1 MDINWV
7 RSLFTVWVFV
17 SFVLVLYIVLN
28 RRNKQN
34 YNDAANSIM
43 EDNDT
48 PSDDMPSEES
58 ARLPRDNGAK

>member
-17 SFVLVLYIVLN
+17 SFILVLYIVLN

-34 YNDAANSIM
+34 YRDAANSIM

-48 PSDDMPSEES
+48 PPDQP
-58 ARLPRDNGAK
+58 ARDTRDNGAK

>member
-17 SFVLVLYIVLN
+17 SFILVLYIVLN

-34 YNDAANSIM
+34 YDDAANSII
-43 EDNDT
+43 
-48 PSDDMPSEES
+48 DDDDVS
-58 ARLPRDNGAK
+58 K

>member
-17 SFVLVLYIVLN
+17 SFILVLYILLN

-34 YNDAANSIM
+34 YRDAANSIM
-43 EDNDT
+43 DDNDT
-48 PSDDMPSEES
+48 PSDES
-58 ARLPRDNGAK
+58 ARLPRDTRDNGAK

>member
-17 SFVLVLYIVLN
+17 SFILVLYIVLN

-34 YNDAANSIM
+34 YRDAANSIM
-43 EDNDT
+43 DVNDT
-48 PSDDMPSEES
+48 PSDES
-58 ARLPRDNGAK
+58 ARLPRDTRDNGEK